1 MNVYKIS
8 DISVGMKESFKR
20 TITAEMMQRFMEITA
35 DENPLHVDESYAK
48 SKGFPNRVAYGM
60 LTASFIS
67 TLGGCYIPGKYC
79 LIRGVEIKFAKPVY
93 IGDELTILGEI
104 SRVDA
109 GLKYLEVKVT
119 IWNQKNEKVLRGL
132 LKAGVMDE

>member
-1 MNVYKIS
+1 M
-8 DISVGMKESFKR
+8 
-20 TITAEMMQRFMEITA
+20 
-35 DENPLHVDESYAK
+35 
-48 SKGFPNRVAYGM
+48 
-60 LTASFIS
+60 
-67 TLGGCYIPGKYC
+67 
-79 LIRGVEIKFAKPVY
+79 Y

>member
-1 MNVYKIS
+1 MYKIS

-67 TLGGCYIPGKYC
+67 T
-79 LIRGVEIKFAKPVY
+79 
-93 IGDELTILGEI
+93 
-104 SRVDA
+104 
-109 GLKYLEVKVT
+109 
-119 IWNQKNEKVLRGL
+119 
-132 LKAGVMDE
+132 